1 MNSSKLFF
9 DKIYYQLSSKYFQS
23 STSEYII
30 EKSKTKHNQDKKQNK
45 QSVLTSKG
53 TEVVYSEANIY
64 EYSMETQIR
73 LPQIT
78 TCFMKYCNRA
88 KSMVNQGAFN
98 IFVETS
104 GRQIITM

>member
-1 MNSSKLFF
+1 M
-9 DKIYYQLSSKYFQS
+9 
-23 STSEYII
+23 STSL
-30 EKSKTKHNQDKKQNK
+30 KKAKQNTTKTKTK

-53 TEVVYSEANIY
+53 IEVVYSETNMY